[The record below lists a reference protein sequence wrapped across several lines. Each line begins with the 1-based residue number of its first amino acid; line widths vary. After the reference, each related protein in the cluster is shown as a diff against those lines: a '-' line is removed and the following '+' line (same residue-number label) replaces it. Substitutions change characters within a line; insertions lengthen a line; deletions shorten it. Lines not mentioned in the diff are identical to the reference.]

1 MQMEVG
7 RLSGETLGDL
17 LRGHRT
23 RAGLTQAA
31 LAEQSGLSEQA
42 ISMLE
47 RGTRRRPRQETIQ
60 ALTAALGL
68 DPESATQFAAS
79 ARKGHRQPRTVDS
92 HQQHG
97 DRGPTTPWQLPPAVQ
112 DFTGRN
118 AQLEVILATLNSAAD
133 QQPGA
138 VGLVVLTGMGGIGKT
153 ALAVHAAHKLSEFYP
168 DGQLYLN
175 LRGYGPGDP
184 MTITDAQG
192 QLLRSLRLDSQ
203 SIPEGIDE
211 AAALLRSQLAGRKV
225 LMLLDNATDLRQVM
239 PLLPGSSGSA
249 AIITS
254 RGSLT
259 TLPGSRQIRLDGLSE
274 TESVELLAS
283 VVGPER
289 LATEPD
295 AAENLTRSAGR
306 LPLAIRLVGARLA
319 ARPNWPLRHV
329 VDQLQNERRRLDGFG
344 SDESGVRAS
353 IASSV
358 RFLEG
363 SERDLDR
370 RAARALA
377 LLSVPDGADLLT
389 VVAAQLLDIRTLEA
403 DAILE
408 RLVDLNL
415 LESIAPERYRF
426 HDLIRAY
433 ARELAEQGTS
443 EDERGRAID
452 RVLRFY
458 IGFAWGCH
466 ALTHG
471 ASPRLELATIR
482 IEPVP
487 ELASTIAALSW
498 LDDERQNIID
508 RFRQASG
515 STRGPS
521 ALFPELA
528 LALFGYNE
536 ARSRWAEMRELGR
549 GAVRL
554 AEQLNLSLMAAWL
567 EHDSAIP
574 EVENGDL
581 ESARSHLD
589 RSLQMFRSLSDL
601 VGQARCCSSLSHVLE
616 RLGRTDEALEVS
628 NRALA
633 LSQQLGDSTVEGV
646 SYVAIGSL
654 RNRLGDFAQAD
665 QAFAQSLLLAEQSG
679 DARSFAKRHLNAGIS
694 HLASRRIDRAVES
707 LFASIEMGQQLGDGN
722 VESESR
728 EMLAIALAIKGD
740 LAAAEQHAEVGLQ
753 LARKYKNRVRE
764 GRLLVELAKIRAASG
779 EPARA
784 TDLLLEAATV
794 LHGVSASYEQV
805 ANHLLDQLKQ
815 EPTYTYQ
822 SNFP

>member
-1 MQMEVG
+1 MEVG

-31 LAEQSGLSEQA
+31 LAEKSGLSEQA

-47 RGTRRRPRQETIQ
+47 RGTRRRPRQDTIQ

-68 DPESATQFAAS
+68 DPESAEQFLASAHAGRRRPRAAS
-79 ARKGHRQPRTVDS
+79 SPEQ
-92 HQQHG
+92 
-97 DRGPTTPWQLPPAVQ
+97 RGKQGLTTPFQLPPAVS
-112 DFTGRN
+112 DFTGRD
-118 AQLEVILATLNSAAD
+118 AQLEVILATLTSAAD
-133 QQPGA
+133 QQRGA

-153 ALAVHAAHKLSEFYP
+153 ALAVHAAHKLAEFYP

-175 LRGYGPGDP
+175 LRGYGPGEP
-184 MTITDAQG
+184 MTISDSQG
-192 QLLRSLRLDSQ
+192 QLLRSLGLESQ
-203 SIPEGIDE
+203 SIPGGIEE
-211 AAALLRSQLAGRKV
+211 ASALLRSQLAGRKV

-259 TLPGSRQIRLDGLSE
+259 TLPGSKQIRLDGLSE
-274 TESVELLAS
+274 TESVELLS
-283 VVGPER
+283 GVVGPER
-289 LATEPD
+289 LESEPD
-295 AAENLTRSAGR
+295 AAEDLTRSAGR

-329 VDQLQNERRRLDGFG
+329 VDQLQDEHRRLDGFG

-358 RFLEG
+358 RFLE
-363 SERDLDR
+363 SSKRDLDR
-370 RAARALA
+370 RAASALA

-389 VVAAQLLDIRTLEA
+389 VVAAQLLNVPTLEA

-433 ARELAEQGTS
+433 ARELAEQRIS

-482 IEPVP
+482 IDPVP
-487 ELASTIAALSW
+487 ELAGTITALSW

-508 RFRQASG
+508 RFHQAASSPG
-515 STRGPS
+515 GES

-536 ARSRWAEMRELGR
+536 SRSRWAEMRELGR

-554 AEQLNLSLMAAWL
+554 AEQLHLPTMAAWL

-581 ESARSHLD
+581 EAARFHLAE
-589 RSLQMFRSLSDL
+589 SLRMFRALSDRA
-601 VGQARCCSSLSHVLE
+601 GQARCCSSLSHVLE
-616 RLGRTDEALEVS
+616 RLGRIAEALEFS
-628 NRALA
+628 NQALA
-633 LSQQLGDSTVEGV
+633 LSQQLGDKTVEGV
-646 SYVAIGSL
+646 SYVAIGAL
-654 RNRLGDFAQAD
+654 RNRLGDFPRAD
-665 QAFAQSLLLAEQSG
+665 QAFAQSIKLAEESG
-679 DARSFAKRHLNAGIS
+679 DARSLAKRHLNAGIS
-694 HLASRRIDRAVES
+694 HLISGRFEFAVNS
-707 LFASIEMGQQLGDGN
+707 LSASIEVAHGHADGN
-722 VESESR
+722 AESEAH
-728 EMLAIALAIKGD
+728 EALAKALATNGD
-740 LAAAEQHAEVGLQ
+740 FAVAEEHAMSGLR
-753 LARKYKNRVRE
+753 LARKYGNRVRE
-764 GRLLVELAKIRAASG
+764 GRLLIELAKVTAASG
-779 EPARA
+779 DPTRA
-784 TDLLLEAATV
+784 IGQLTEV
-794 LHGVSASYEQV
+794 LDIPNGVSANNERV
-805 ANHLLDQLKQ
+805 ATKLLDQLRQ
-815 EPTYTYQ
+815 DPSYTYQ
-822 SNFP
+822 PNLA